1 MIDIDKIGSDIRCK
15 ESMYYS
21 ISSING
27 EILSISKSLTK
38 ALEYEENTELIGE
51 HHTLLKNDLT
61 CDILF
66 FQTLKDQFKTSDEP
80 YIITLKYLTKF
91 KILSILKRDFYQ
103 LEMKCHKKLTGI

>member
-1 MIDIDKIGSDIRCK
+1 MIDIDKISSDIRCK

-51 HHTLLKNDLT
+51 HRTLLKNDST

-66 FQTLKDQFKTSDEP
+66 FQTLKDQFKTSDDH
-80 YIITLKYLTKF
+80 TLSHLNTSLNL

-103 LEMKCHKKLTGI
+103 LEMKYQNK